1 MSSQTPENATTAML
15 KAAAQGDA
23 LSVLKQARAGAD
35 VDAMNGNGK
44 TALMMMAQHRNVIGL
59 NGLLDLGANPDIQNP
74 HNGRTAAHESLYA
87 DHSYGFETLI
97 RRNANPN
104 IADDR
109 GWTSVHILTDHHE
122 VYGLGLALSHG
133 GDPTIPTVKEGWNA
147 AHIAARAGHYKML
160 WPLLDHNPD
169 LVHQRDTRDRTPIFY
184 AVEDNDNISMQILHN
199 KGAVMDLQDAAGD
212 GLAHLAT
219 RNGSAKNYHH
229 YPVLRYVLDHGA
241 DPNALNNK
249 QENPVFDAVRGHD
262 TVALEV
268 LAHRGAKMDGI
279 NNRQETPLMLAKQA
293 GHSYVVGRIEALQL
307 EAISNTDEPR
317 NQGLGRLAALVFAVT
332 PAHDASIENVFG
344 IEHQKPAIWRA
355 YKEERKT
362 ASSIRP

>member
-1 MSSQTPENATTAML
+1 
-15 KAAAQGDA
+15 
-23 LSVLKQARAGAD
+23 
-35 VDAMNGNGK
+35 
-44 TALMMMAQHRNVIGL
+44 
-59 NGLLDLGANPDIQNP
+59 
-74 HNGRTAAHESLYA
+74 
-87 DHSYGFETLI
+87 
-97 RRNANPN
+97 
-104 IADDR
+104 
-109 GWTSVHILTDHHE
+109 
-122 VYGLGLALSHG
+122 
-133 GDPTIPTVKEGWNA
+133 
-147 AHIAARAGHYKML
+147 ML

-293 GHSYVVGRIEALQL
+293 GHSYVVGQIEALQL